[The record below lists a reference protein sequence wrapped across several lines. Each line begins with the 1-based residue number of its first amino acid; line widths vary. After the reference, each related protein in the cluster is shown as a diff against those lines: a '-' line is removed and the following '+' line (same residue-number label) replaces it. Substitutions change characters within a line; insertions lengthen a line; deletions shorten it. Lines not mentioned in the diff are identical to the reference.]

1 MKRIGFQAGILAD
14 EVETEYRR
22 ALGLYFK
29 ISTKELYRSRLLKLL
44 GQHCENTSYKK
55 NRTILSRKLTALPAG
70 RKIIHSKWF
79 HKTEKDE
86 LGEI

>member
-29 ISTKELYRSRLLKLL
+29 ISTKELYRSRL
-44 GQHCENTSYKK
+44 KK